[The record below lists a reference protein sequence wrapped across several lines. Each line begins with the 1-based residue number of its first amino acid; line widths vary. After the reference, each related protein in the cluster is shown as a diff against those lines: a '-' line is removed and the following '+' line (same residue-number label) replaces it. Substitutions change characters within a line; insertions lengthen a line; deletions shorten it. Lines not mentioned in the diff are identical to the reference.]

1 MVKGNSFG
9 SRFFDIL
16 NHLLLALAALA
27 MFFPLI
33 YVFAIS
39 FSTFEDVAR
48 GGIILFPKEW
58 SFTAYRQVLT
68 NPGVRNSM
76 GISIFIATVGTLIQL
91 AMTATMAYALSSKH
105 LPFRRVFLIFVII
118 PILFWPGMIPRFLV
132 VRDTGLLNTIWAL
145 IIPVAINSFNLIVM
159 RNFFMSLPEELMES
173 AEIDGANDLQIFW
186 RLVIPLSKPILAAIG
201 LFYAVANW
209 NNYFGAILYIR
220 DTSLWPI
227 QVLLRS
233 VVLQSQDQFSMLDT
247 AAEMAPNYAVQMAT
261 VMIATI
267 PILIIYPFL
276 QRYFV
281 KGVLTG
287 AIKG

>member
-27 MFFPLI
+27 MLFPLI

-48 GGIILFPKEW
+48 GGIILFPQEW
-58 SFTAYRQVLT
+58 SLTAYRQVLS

-105 LPFRRVFLIFVII
+105 LPFRRFFLIFTII

-132 VRDTGLLNTIWAL
+132 VRDAGLLNTIWAL

-247 AAEMAPNYAVQMAT
+247 AAEIAPNYAVQMAT